1 MENSRYRDKEK
12 AGGQQTREKTINLVS
27 HPRSPLSQKM
37 ALLLK
42 DGWTCTQT
50 NTSPNRKERQ
60 MEVGTK
66 RGKEKETTSHCV
78 PAFSSSSTFRAC
90 FRRHAK
96 RKRAKKKNANN
107 LGRNKKNK
115 VTQTLRLAFFS
126 SFFVLYR
133 RTRGAA
139 SLVSFSTTPV
149 LFSLVRV
156 PSASTF
162 VGYAA
167 SRRVSPRPRYN
178 APLKKQDEPKLR
190 TCARASVPY
199 SFPLDM
205 SLCAETG
212 DVLVVVVEPTRV
224 RGRVGVARPFCFT

>member
-1 MENSRYRDKEK
+1 MVENSRYRDKEK

-107 LGRNKKNK
+107 LGRNKKKQGYTNFTACFFFFFFCFVQEDEGRRISRVFFDDAGPLFVGSRAFCLHLRRLRSFATRFATSPIQCPTEK
-115 VTQTLRLAFFS
+115 TRRTQTPH
-126 SFFVLYR
+126 V
-133 RTRGAA
+133 
-139 SLVSFSTTPV
+139 
-149 LFSLVRV
+149 
-156 PSASTF
+156 
-162 VGYAA
+162 
-167 SRRVSPRPRYN
+167 
-178 APLKKQDEPKLR
+178 
-190 TCARASVPY
+190 CARVRA
-199 SFPLDM
+199 
-205 SLCAETG
+205 
-212 DVLVVVVEPTRV
+212 VLIP
-224 RGRVGVARPFCFT
+224 A